1 MQHSEAVPPGLG
13 HGTDFLDDSVFAR
26 SKTSLRMHYEAQVV
40 VIQRQSGDL
49 EKIRTDLGLSNRKI
63 CQLLM
68 VDPSSW
74 TRWTRQ
80 GDQAPP
86 HIWRALQWYLI
97 LREKIPGLTPQYFV
111 GQDPKTLHQKALQK
125 IDEEKLAR
133 LKSDS
138 DLSDQLINLEKKM
151 QFYRIFLGIFIATSL
166 LLSVIFVMKSF

>member
-1 MQHSEAVPPGLG
+1 MQHTEGVSEGPSPELS
-13 HGTDFLDDSVFAR
+13 FSDDVAFAR
-26 SKTSLRMHYEAQVV
+26 AKTSLRMHYDAQVA
-40 VIQRQSGDL
+40 VIQRQAGDL
-49 EKIRTDLGLSNRKI
+49 EKIRADLGLSNRKI

-74 TRWTRQ
+74 TRWTKH

-111 GQDPKTLHQKALQK
+111 GQDPQTLHQKALQK
-125 IDEEKLAR
+125 IDEEKTAR

-138 DLSDQLINLEKKM
+138 DLSAKLFSIEKKM
-151 QFYRIFLGIFIATSL
+151 RTYRGFLVVFVAISL
-166 LLSVIFVMKSF
+166 FLSSILALKSF